1 MLEKKENIEFG
12 NYAAQCSISQSVN
25 DRDKKKNSLLY
36 ESFSSV
42 SIIRYEQSNSNP
54 PGIVLAGLKALLQE
68 KLSSK
73 DFKSCWTCLQ
83 SAREL
88 LNKAFSESNIKSALN
103 KSGVVAKILSTCPE
117 RQLNEQSSEFVLQS
131 RPVFIDLVDEHSVV
145 PEKSFDDFFE
155 RSSDIDS
162 APKKITGFS

>member
-1 MLEKKENIEFG
+1 MHN
-12 NYAAQCSISQSVN
+12 
-25 DRDKKKNSLLY
+25 LLH
-36 ESFSSV
+36 ESFRSV
-42 SIIRYEQSNSNP
+42 SIIRYGQSNANP
-54 PGIVLAGLKALLQE
+54 PGIVWAGVNALLQE
-68 KLSSK
+68 KISSK

-83 SAREL
+83 SAKEL